1 MPNPGHAMRLRGS
14 ARTSVGQVR
23 ENNEDHIHLRT
34 GDGFMLALVAD
45 GMGGAAAGEEASRIA
60 VEIIDVD
67 LTPGDQ
73 PDSVHQVGT
82 MSDDMLRFR
91 LRHAIQKA
99 NLSIMRRAIEEPEM
113 RGMGTTVTLA
123 LLRGSSVL
131 VAHVGDSRAYLVSA
145 YDHAIEQITSDHSF
159 VEALL
164 AAGHITPEQAEEHPM
179 RNVLYRALGQAEDM
193 DVDLYHARLRHGDR
207 LVLCSDGLTRHVK
220 AHEIARIVLNTD
232 TPEDASDQLIDL
244 ANERGGE
251 DNVSVIVIQA
261 ESDAPAAEAG
271 EHELFFPVDPDEDEA
286 DTIRMP
292 DLPDADPTDLNHQVP
307 QAEADPALRHKMS
320 AERISDTDTDP
331 TDSSLNQ
338 PADADT
344 LDQAIAARP
353 AALERLNY
361 PARRIPAPARPDSG
375 DVEGHDTRVPDQ

>member
-1 MPNPGHAMRLRGS
+1 MPNPDEMLRLHGS
-14 ARTSVGQVR
+14 AQTSVGQVR

-60 VEIIDVD
+60 VEIIDTD
-67 LTPGDQ
+67 LTRGSAA
-73 PDSVHQVGT
+73 DSAQQVST
-82 MSDDMLRFR
+82 MSDDLLQFR

-123 LLRGSSVL
+123 LLRGGSVI

-145 YDHAIEQITSDHSF
+145 YDRAIRQITSDHSF

-164 AAGHITPEQAEEHPM
+164 AAGHITPDQAEEHPM

-193 DVDLYHARLRHGDR
+193 DVDLYHTHLLHGDR

-220 AHEIARIVLNTD
+220 AHEIGRIVLSAA
-232 TPEDASDQLIDL
+232 TPADASSQLINL
-244 ANERGGE
+244 ANTRGGE
-251 DNVSVIVIQA
+251 DNVSVIVILA
-261 ESDAPAAEAG
+261 EGDPLFAATSAAAAQFLPAE
-271 EHELFFPVDPDEDEA
+271 PDSGDS

-292 DLPDADPTDLNHQVP
+292 DLSDFYQANAPADDPPESAPPASTGLEP
-307 QAEADPALRHKMS
+307 DPALRLKMS
-320 AERISDTDTDP
+320 AERLSDTG
-331 TDSSLNQ
+331 
-338 PADADT
+338 ADADPSASVP
-344 LDQAIAARP
+344 LRAPAARP
-353 AALERLNY
+353 PQPGRQRERA
-361 PARRIPAPARPDSG
+361 PAPPMSCAGEGQDTRIP
-375 DVEGHDTRVPDQ
+375 DQ